1 MSTGSEGTIMNKDLT
16 NGHAR
21 GFVQRIAL
29 VAMVVIGAF
38 LVVLPLA
45 TNLPAK
51 SSATGD
57 MMAAFRPSMTSTSL
71 AQSAT
76 DQRTMSAMGQ
86 QVTTAMLPALAAQ
99 LHMTPAQL
107 TAYMAANDP
116 AVANGL
122 AQFGTIMPFFSNLEA
137 TMQAQQSNFQQADQ
151 IPTGFLAPT
160 TMTWLF
166 IVPGGVL
173 LVFGLFG
180 LVRPRVAR
188 RMVAASGAVGVVL
201 VIGLL
206 SVSMFAKATAAD
218 QLTGAFAPVF
228 SAQNVQQAR
237 TDTNTVAA
245 MATQFAQQAMPSFAT
260 ALHMTPAQMN
270 ELVAT
275 RFPAVATGAAQLPQI
290 VQRMEAATS
299 LIEGNVQNYTQSA
312 SIPWSPGSMVLMF
325 WFMMVSAVLAIAVA
339 AGALTLT
346 VRRHAIARVGAPR
359 AASGA
364 FRS

>member
-1 MSTGSEGTIMNKDLT
+1 MVTTSAGTSGPSALSAPLEGAIAWIPSQTNTEVRIMT
-16 NGHAR
+16 RPQPNGHTRRLA
-21 GFVQRIAL
+21 QRIAL
-29 VAMVVIGAF
+29 AAMVVIGAF
-38 LVVLPLA
+38 LVVLPLT

-57 MMAAFRPSMTSTSL
+57 MMAAFRPAMTTSAL

-116 AVANGL
+116 AVATGL
-122 AQFGTIMPFFSNLEA
+122 AQLGTIMPFFSNLEA

-206 SVSMFAKATAAD
+206 SVSMFTKATAAD

-260 ALHMTPAQMN
+260 ALHMTPAQMS

-275 RFPAVATGAAQLPQI
+275 QFPAVATGAAQLP
-290 VQRMEAATS
+290 
-299 LIEGNVQNYTQSA
+299 L
-312 SIPWSPGSMVLMF
+312 
-325 WFMMVSAVLAIAVA
+325 
-339 AGALTLT
+339 
-346 VRRHAIARVGAPR
+346 
-359 AASGA
+359 
-364 FRS
+364 